1 MRKVRLQGYQK
12 QLDDREIGQH
22 NGCLDDEFHLLG
34 LYDVPIAGHAHDDLH
49 YEQGGED
56 QFGCDVE
63 NEHDVILAVVQLHES
78 LGSSNNH
85 QKKTDQVYYHD
96 DDLDEKD

>member
-34 LYDVPIAGHAHDDLH
+34 LYVVPIPGHAHDDFH
-49 YEQGGED
+49 DEHRGEG
-56 QFGCDVE
+56 QLGCDVE

-85 QKKTDQVYYHD
+85 QKKTDQVYNHD